1 VLVAAADDVAGGAAL
16 FLDRDGVVNVDH
28 GYVSRPEDCTFVD
41 GIFDVGRAARHAGL
55 ALVVVT
61 NQAGIGRGLYSE
73 GDFRLFM
80 EWVARAFTDEGCALS
95 AVYYCPHHPVDGIG
109 VYRAACPCRKPAPG
123 MLLRA
128 ATDMKLD
135 VGRSMLVGDRAT
147 DIDAGMAAG
156 VSRLYLLS
164 PDEPAGPATRLARL
178 ADLALELG
186 MRDQDARE
194 RQPKGDDVLVRRA
207 CP

>member
-1 VLVAAADDVAGGAAL
+1 
-16 FLDRDGVVNVDH
+16 
-28 GYVSRPEDCTFVD
+28 
-41 GIFDVGRAARHAGL
+41 
-55 ALVVVT
+55 
-61 NQAGIGRGLYSE
+61 
-73 GDFRLFM
+73 
-80 EWVARAFTDEGCALS
+80 
-95 AVYYCPHHPVDGIG
+95 
-109 VYRAACPCRKPAPG
+109 
-123 MLLRA
+123 
-128 ATDMKLD
+128 MKLD